1 MTLREE
7 LEQLP
12 GGKKRIASARLRRGV
27 IKALHES
34 LEFSK
39 LNQSDL
45 AKKLG
50 KTRSAIGQVFN
61 GDGNVEIETVSDYLF
76 EMGVEL
82 QLTLI
87 PLDAGYRSVFL
98 GWGTSTLTSSKIS
111 SLETTFAED
120 PKVIPF
126 RQIKIGPIV
135 TLKSGASTPAQRLS
149 A

>member
-7 LEQLP
+7 LEKLP

-34 LEFSK
+34 LAFSK
-39 LNQSDL
+39 LSQSDL
-45 AKKLG
+45 AKRLG
-50 KTRSAIGQVFN
+50 KSRSAVGQVFN
-61 GDGNVEIETVSDYLF
+61 GDGNVEIDTVSDYLY

-82 QLTLI
+82 QLSLI
-87 PLDAGYRSVFL
+87 PRDATYGKVFL
-98 GWGTSTLTSSKIS
+98 GWGFQVPTTTTTSSLK
-111 SLETTFAED
+111 TTFAER

-126 RQIKIGPIV
+126 RQVKIGKV
-135 TLKSGASTPAQRLS
+135 TTLKSGQSTPFQRQS

>member
-12 GGKKRIASARLRRGV
+12 GGRKRIASARLRRGV
-27 IKALHES
+27 VKALHES

-50 KTRSAIGQVFN
+50 KSRSAVGQVLN
-61 GDGNVEIETVSDYLF
+61 GDGNVEIDTVSDYLF

-87 PLDAGYRSVFL
+87 PLDASYRSVFL
-98 GWGTSTLTSSKIS
+98 GWGTSTLTSSKVS

-126 RQIKIGPIV
+126 RQFK
-135 TLKSGASTPAQRLS
+135 TGAVATFKTGTPTRVQKLS

>member
-7 LEQLP
+7 LEKLP

-34 LEFSK
+34 LEFST

-50 KTRSAIGQVFN
+50 KTRSAVGQVFN

-87 PLDAGYRSVFL
+87 ALDAGYGSVFL
-98 GWGTSTLTSSKIS
+98 GWGTSTLTSSKVS
-111 SLETTFAED
+111 SLETTYAED

-126 RQIKIGPIV
+126 RQIKIDAV
-135 TLKSGASTPAQRLS
+135 MTLKSGTSTRVQRLS